1 MASTFFGFLCR
12 GAQLT
17 GGFLALALDRI
28 FEICISCSLNLITGR
43 LPAMLQFHGQFPSRL
58 LSRVMPSMSHGRP
71 PPGKSKVLLLKQ
83 VAVG

>member
-43 LPAMLQFHGQFPSRL
+43 TACYASISRPVPF
-58 LSRVMPSMSHGRP
+58 SPF
-71 PPGKSKVLLLKQ
+71 KV
-83 VAVG
+83 V